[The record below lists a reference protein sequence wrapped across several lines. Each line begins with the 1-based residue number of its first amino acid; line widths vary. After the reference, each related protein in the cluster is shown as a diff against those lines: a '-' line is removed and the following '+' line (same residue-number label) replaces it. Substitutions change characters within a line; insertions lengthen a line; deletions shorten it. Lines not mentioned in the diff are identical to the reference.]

1 MKKCINVIILFA
13 VSIIFAQP
21 TLNVDAQKFAQ
32 LKQELPTPNVY
43 RNASGAP
50 GYKYWQQKV
59 NYKIAVVLDD
69 DTQRLFGNET
79 ITYFNNSP
87 DVLNYFWVQLDQ
99 NMRAQDSDAFKI
111 RTGALSGEEQ
121 FDTILGYNSDYDG
134 GFKVE
139 YVKDNTGKAL
149 PYSINGTMMRIDLP
163 KPLMSGESY
172 KFQIKWWYNIN
183 NRDKVGGRSGME
195 FFKEDSNY
203 LYTIAQFYPRMAV
216 YNDYE
221 GWQNKQF
228 LGRGEFTLEFGDF
241 DVKITVPSDHIVA
254 ATGVLQNAKQALSTI
269 QRSRLNKAR
278 TSPEPILI
286 VTPNEAIANES
297 MRSDKTKTWYFK
309 AKNVRDFAFASSRK
323 FIWDAMAVK
332 FGNRTVMAMSYYPKE
347 GNPLWGQYSTK
358 VVAHTLKNYS
368 KYTINYPYPHAS
380 SIHTNNI
387 GMEYPMMAFNG
398 GRPKDDETYSKGTK
412 YGMIGVVRH
421 EVGHNYFP
429 MIINSDERQWTW
441 LDEGLNTFV
450 QNLTAQAWKEES
462 PSHRGNVQAIADY
475 MSGDQAGQVPIMTNS
490 ESLKQ
495 FGNNAY
501 GKVAAALNILRET
514 VLGRKLFD
522 YAFKEYAQRW
532 MFKHPTPYDFFRTI
546 EDASGTDLDWF
557 WRGWFFTTDYVDISI
572 DGVKWY
578 QVDTGD
584 PNIEKPLQKEFFDT
598 RDKYI
603 AVMRN
608 KVELKRAVEQDT
620 SLLDFYDTYDRFEV
634 TAKDSEKYSKYLES
648 LDADEIALLAD
659 NKNYYELSFSN
670 LGGLVMPI
678 ILEFEFDDT
687 TKEKQ
692 YIPAEIWLKNTEN
705 VSKVFVFDKEV
716 KRIVLDPYLETADA
730 DRSNNYWPPR
740 IEPTRMKLNKREESK
755 IKNPMQ
761 LQKEAEELKQKET
774 DAVEERTENNGT

>member
-32 LKQELPTPNVY
+32 LGQELPTPNAY
-43 RNASGAP
+43 RTASGAP
-50 GYKYWQQKV
+50 GYQYWQQKA
-59 NYKIAVVLDD
+59 NYKIEVFLDD
-69 DTQRLFGNET
+69 DTQRLTGDET

-87 DVLNYFWVQLDQ
+87 DVLKYLWIQLDQ
-99 NMRAQDSDAFKI
+99 NMRAQGSNAFKI
-111 RTGALSGEEQ
+111 RTGTLSGEEQ
-121 FDTILGYNSDYDG
+121 FDTILRYNSDYDG
-134 GFKVE
+134 GFKIE
-139 YVKDNTGKAL
+139 YVKDNTGKLL
-149 PYSINGTMMRIDLP
+149 PYSINGTMMRVDLP
-163 KPLMSGESY
+163 KPLKHGDSY
-172 KFQIKWWYNIN
+172 RFQVKWWYNIN
-183 NRDKVGGRSGME
+183 DREKVGGRSGME

-203 LYTIAQFYPRMAV
+203 IYTIAQFYPRMAV

-254 ATGVLQNAKQALSTI
+254 ATGVLQNTKQTLSTI

-278 TSPEPILI
+278 TSTEPILV
-286 VTPNEAIANES
+286 VTPNEAVANES
-297 MRSDKTKTWYFK
+297 ERSNKTKTWYFK
-309 AKNVRDFAFASSRK
+309 AENVRDFAFASSRK

-368 KYTINYPYPHAS
+368 KYTVDYPYPHAS

-450 QNLTAQAWKEES
+450 QNLTAQAWKEAS

-475 MSGDQAGQVPIMTNS
+475 MSGDKAGQVPIMTNS

-514 VLGRKLFD
+514 VLGRELFD

-546 EDASGTDLDWF
+546 EDASGIDLDWF

-572 DGVKWY
+572 DDVKWY

-584 PNIEKPLQKEFFDT
+584 PNIEKPLQKERFDT

-608 KVELKRAVEQDT
+608 KAELKRTVEQDT
-620 SLLDFYDTYDRFEV
+620 SLLDFYDTYDRFEI
-634 TAKDSEKYSKYLES
+634 TAKDSEKYAKYLDS
-648 LDADEIALLAD
+648 LDADEIALLTD
-659 NKNYYELSFSN
+659 NNNYYELSFSN

-678 ILEFEFDDT
+678 ILEFEFDDAI
-687 TKEKQ
+687 KEIQ

-705 VSKVFVFDKEV
+705 VSKVFVFDKIV

-740 IEPTRMKLNKREESK
+740 IEPTRMKLNKRKESK

-761 LQKEAEELKQKET
+761 LQKEAEELKQKE
-774 DAVEERTENNGT
+774 DIGDSESSES